1 MRGFGIFC
9 AICGSVFALLALN
22 MDTSVP
28 GGYGL
33 ERVNNMGLM
42 ADRQN
47 YLMIS
52 IGAVIVG
59 VLMVLFGNRSQETP
73 QLANTLAPKSEAGL
87 RACPFCAEPI
97 KNEAIKCKHCG
108 SAVEAV
114 EIEQPKANA
123 FFEKADDMSWGEY
136 HEKFIEHYGI
146 ARVGDGF
153 LWKGEKYQTMQTLVD
168 AVRAMP

>member
-9 AICGSVFALLALN
+9 AICGGAFALFALN
-22 MDTSVP
+22 LDTSVSSGP
-28 GGYGL
+28 YGVG
-33 ERVNNMGLM
+33 RVNNMGLM

-59 VLMVLFGNRSQETP
+59 VLMMLFGKR
-73 QLANTLAPKSEAGL
+73 APAPVVSASDSGM

-108 SAVEAV
+108 SAVEV
-114 EIEQPKANA
+114 VVIEVPKLSA
-123 FFEKADDMSWGEY
+123 FFEKPEGMSWGEY
-136 HEKFIEHYGI
+136 HEKFVEHYGVVR
-146 ARVGDGF
+146 AGGGF
-153 LWKGEKYQTMQTLVD
+153 LWRAERYDTMQTLV
-168 AVRAMP
+168 AAIRAA